1 MHKSTRKLPKLVF
14 SKGRGTLG
22 LILAILLPFLTY
34 FSILPFANQT
44 LGQTPQ
50 TTISMVN
57 KNYPGSQLI
66 GYPNGNDVTAEVKVN
81 NVTDTDGLA
90 GFAFKISYDSN
101 LVSIVDSNGDG
112 KADTGTVIAG
122 SFLTST
128 GKQSACGDGFLD
140 KDTTTPNKI
149 WLTFSCVTL
158 GLTPSAPQGTGV
170 LATVKFKPKANLGTT
185 ILTLSETE
193 LIDNTQ
199 SANLITHT
207 TQNLA
212 LPVMKCADFN
222 GNGSVQLIGDILA
235 VINRFGWTTSN
246 PNWDP
251 KYDLNNDGKINL
263 IGDILPTILQ
273 FGMYCTA

>member
-122 SFLTST
+122 SLLLIWNTAKNWKAIWACLKIQEYNKLKEYY
-128 GKQSACGDGFLD
+128 GK
-140 KDTTTPNKI
+140 K
-149 WLTFSCVTL
+149 FSY
-158 GLTPSAPQGTGV
+158 APVILLSWV
-170 LATVKFKPKANLGTT
+170 LMA
-185 ILTLSETE
+185 
-193 LIDNTQ
+193 
-199 SANLITHT
+199 
-207 TQNLA
+207 
-212 LPVMKCADFN
+212 VMEW
-222 GNGSVQLIGDILA
+222 SA
-235 VINRFGWTTSN
+235 VI
-246 PNWDP
+246 
-251 KYDLNNDGKINL
+251 Y
-263 IGDILPTILQ
+263 
-273 FGMYCTA
+273 